1 MYLKI
6 NKNIGAF
13 LTLCCPDCQETPRI
27 HCPCLLCDQPQA
39 TAITTRSSVA
49 FIAECPSG
57 CEHSSGTSR
66 LLHRCWSQAASQHF
80 VFRKPSRAESP
91 GPGLTEAPTEPHRTS
106 ATFRGG
112 TLSGKCKMLD
122 TVFIQFLLGG
132 GDTEVEVELEGGLVT
147 LEYYVV
153 S

>member
-1 MYLKI
+1 MQ
-6 NKNIGAF
+6 NVPAAANIAAGPADF
-13 LTLCCPDCQETPRI
+13 STAAEARQ
-27 HCPCLLCDQPQA
+27 QA
-39 TAITTRSSVA
+39 SILSSA
-49 FIAECPSG
+49 
-57 CEHSSGTSR
+57 
-66 LLHRCWSQAASQHF
+66 SQAE
-80 VFRKPSRAESP
+80 PSRPDRGSLRLP
-91 GPGLTEAPTEPHRTS
+91 QNRTEPQ